1 MDTEVLQSFAY
12 ERKKDSA
19 VIWRCFSHDTRA
31 VIPASLM
38 EVPVTEIAPY
48 AFSAHMDEEEL
59 KRGLQ
64 SGAIRLYV
72 PRALGGERC
81 TDTSVSLNACGEL
94 RQEPAVSREV
104 CADLP
109 DLPQLCG
116 ERLEEIVLPR
126 SVRRIGR
133 YCFYN
138 CSQLQKVAFGSQ
150 LTDWGR
156 GVFTGCHHVR
166 LLRIH
171 MNEDQKSSLKEVLD
185 ELPEALAVEF
195 VRDAVFGDTGKYSDQ
210 EETLARLVFPEFYEE
225 GVENTPARILETHVH
240 GTGMM
245 YRNCFREKRFDYGQY
260 DRLFPHAVVQ
270 EPSASVGEMAVGRL
284 KYPYGLTEQAQERY
298 EAYLLEN
305 SYRIAD
311 LFLKSGDPEEMRWF
325 LDLMGRLEMQEQ
337 LQALLSYLIEKASA
351 GRNAELLSYLMNRRR
366 TAGTVRRKRLEL

>member
-1 MDTEVLQSFAY
+1 MSGTDELGV
-12 ERKKDSA
+12 SA
-19 VIWRCFSHDTRA
+19 EMC
-31 VIPASLM
+31 
-38 EVPVTEIAPY
+38 
-48 AFSAHMDEEEL
+48 
-59 KRGLQ
+59 
-64 SGAIRLYV
+64 
-72 PRALGGERC
+72 
-81 TDTSVSLNACGEL
+81 
-94 RQEPAVSREV
+94 QEPVDELGVSAEMCQEPV
-104 CADLP
+104 DELTLCADLP

-116 ERLEEIVLPR
+116 ERLEEIVLPQ

-166 LLRIH
+166 LLRIR

-185 ELPEALAVEF
+185 ELPEALVVEF
-195 VRDAVFGDTGKYSDQ
+195 VRDAVCQSA
-210 EETLARLVFPEFYEE
+210 EEHPGGERLLARLVFPEFYEE

-245 YRNCFREKRFDYGQY
+245 YRNCFREKRFDFGQY

-284 KYPYGLTEQAQERY
+284 RYPYGLTEQAQERY

-305 SYRIAD
+305 SHRIAD
-311 LFLKSGDPEEMRWF
+311 LFLKLGDPEEMRWF
-325 LDLMGRLEMQEQ
+325 LDLMGRLEMQER

-351 GRNAELLSYLMNRRR
+351 GQNAELLSYLMNRRR
-366 TAGTVRRKRLEL
+366 AAGTVRRKRLEL